1 MSGDADIVSHDPAR
15 PGTEVGRA
23 RVEPAAVGHA
33 VRAARGAFPGW
44 SALTMDERA
53 ERLRAWSAACARSV
67 ERIAGLIT
75 RETGKILPES
85 RQEAQLLSD
94 KVAVTLEERVRG
106 RIADYD
112 VAGTGTRSNRCT
124 WRPYGVMAV
133 IGPFNFPAHL
143 PNGHWVPALLAG
155 NTVVFK
161 PSEKAPATGALMAE
175 LMAEAGMPGGV
186 FNLVQ
191 GRGDAAAALVA
202 HEGVDGILFTG
213 SWPVGRRI
221 LEANLDRPGRMV
233 ALEMG
238 GSNPAVVMDDADL
251 RQAVVECV
259 RCAFLSSGQRC
270 TCTRRVVVHRAVADR
285 FIAAFVEAA
294 RSIAVGPGDAVPVPF
309 MGPVISREAREA
321 VLAFQRECAARGE
334 DVLLESRALPGE
346 GWFVTPG
353 VLRARRFE
361 RATDREV
368 FGPVVRISVAD
379 GLDDAIEQ
387 ANATEFG
394 LAASVF
400 TRSEGVVQA
409 AMARLR
415 AGCINV
421 NCGTAGASGKL
432 PFGGLG
438 RSGNLRPAGAAMIDA
453 CAYPV
458 ASMAE
463 PGDAAVI
470 PPGLTV
476 PERI

>member
-1 MSGDADIVSHDPAR
+1 
-15 PGTEVGRA
+15 
-23 RVEPAAVGHA
+23 
-33 VRAARGAFPGW
+33 
-44 SALTMDERA
+44 
-53 ERLRAWSAACARSV
+53 
-67 ERIAGLIT
+67 
-75 RETGKILPES
+75 
-85 RQEAQLLSD
+85 
-94 KVAVTLEERVRG
+94 VTLEERVRG

-175 LMAEAGMPGGV
+175 LMAEAGMPEGV

-191 GRGDAAAALVA
+191 GRGDAAAELVA

-251 RQAVVECV
+251 RQAVIECV

-294 RSIAVGPGDAVPVPF
+294 RSITVGPGDAVPVPF
-309 MGPVISREAREA
+309 MGPLISREAREA

-368 FGPVVRISVAD
+368 FGPMVRISVAD

>member
-15 PGTEVGRA
+15 PGTEIGRA
-23 RVEPAAVGHA
+23 RVDPAAVGHA

-175 LMAEAGMPGGV
+175 LMAEAGMPEGV

-191 GRGDAAAALVA
+191 GRGDAAAELVA

-259 RCAFLSSGQRC
+259 RCAFLTSGQRC

-294 RSIAVGPGDAVPVPF
+294 RSITVGPGDAVPVPF

-368 FGPVVRISVAD
+368 FGPMVRISVAD

>member
-1 MSGDADIVSHDPAR
+1 MNDGADIVSHDPAR
-15 PGTEVGRA
+15 PAVEIGRVRA
-23 RVEPAAVGHA
+23 DPAAVGRA
-33 VRAARGAFPGW
+33 VSAARAAFPGW
-44 SALTMDERA
+44 SAVTMDERA
-53 ERLRAWSAACARSV
+53 ERLRAWSAACARNV

-94 KVAVTLEERVRG
+94 KVAVTLEERVRA
-106 RIADYD
+106 RIAGYD

-161 PSEKAPATGALMAE
+161 PSERAPATGALMAE
-175 LMAEAGMPGGV
+175 LMTEAGMPEGV

-191 GRGDAAAALVA
+191 GRGDAAAALAA
-202 HEGVDGILFTG
+202 HEDVDGILFTG

-238 GSNPAVVMDDADL
+238 GSNPAIVMDDADL

-294 RSIAVGPGDAVPVPF
+294 RSISVGAGDAVPVPF
-309 MGPVISREAREA
+309 MGPVISREARDA

-334 DVLLESRALPGE
+334 AVLLESRALPGD

-353 VLRARRFE
+353 VLRAPRFE

-379 GLDDAIEQ
+379 GIDDAIDQ
-387 ANATEFG
+387 ANATDFG

-400 TRSEGVVQA
+400 TRSEGVVRA

-458 ASMAE
+458 ASMVE

-470 PPGLTV
+470 PPGMTV

>member
-15 PGTEVGRA
+15 PGTEIGRA
-23 RVEPAAVGHA
+23 RVDPAAVGHA

-175 LMAEAGMPGGV
+175 LMAEAGMPEGV

-191 GRGDAAAALVA
+191 GRGDAAAELVA

-251 RQAVVECV
+251 RQAVIECV

-294 RSIAVGPGDAVPVPF
+294 RSITVGPGDAVPVPF

-368 FGPVVRISVAD
+368 FGPMVRISVAD
-379 GLDDAIEQ
+379 GVDDAIEQ

>member
-1 MSGDADIVSHDPAR
+1 MSAPEDIVSFDPAR
-15 PGTEVGRA
+15 PSIEVGRFA
-23 RVEPAAVGHA
+23 VDPAAVVRCVGA
-33 VRAARGAFPGW
+33 ARAAFPAW
-44 SALTMDERA
+44 ADASMDERA
-53 ERLRAWSAACARSV
+53 ERLRAWSATCARNV
-67 ERIAGLIT
+67 DRIADVIT

-94 KVAVTLEERVRG
+94 KVAVTLEERVRARVAG
-106 RIADYD
+106 YE
-112 VAGTGTRSNRCT
+112 VAGTGTRTNRCT

-161 PSEKAPATGALMAE
+161 PSERAPATGALMAE
-175 LMAEAGMPGGV
+175 LMAESGMPAGV

-202 HEGVDGILFTG
+202 HPDVDGVLFTG

-238 GSNPAVVMDDADL
+238 GSNPAIVMDDADL
-251 RQAVVECV
+251 RQAVIECV
-259 RCAFLSSGQRC
+259 RCAYLSSGQRC
-270 TCTRRVVVHRAVADR
+270 TCTRRIVVHRAVADR
-285 FIAAFVEAA
+285 FVAAFVECA
-294 RSIAVGPGDAVPVPF
+294 RTLTVGPGDATPTPF
-309 MGPVISREAREA
+309 MGPVISREARDA
-321 VLAFQRECAARGE
+321 VLAFQRDCAARGE
-334 DVLLESRALPGE
+334 EVLLESCALPGD

-353 VLRARRFE
+353 AIRAPRFD

-368 FGPVVRISVAD
+368 FGPVVRIAVAD

-387 ANATEFG
+387 SNATDFG

-400 TRSEGVVQA
+400 TRSDAVVRA

-438 RSGNLRPAGAAMIDA
+438 RSGNLRPAGAAMIDS
-453 CAYPV
+453 CAYPI

-463 PGDAAVI
+463 AGDAA
-470 PPGLTV
+470 TV
-476 PERI
+476 PAGMTAPDRV

>member
-15 PGTEVGRA
+15 PGTEIGRA
-23 RVEPAAVGHA
+23 RVDPAAVGHA

-175 LMAEAGMPGGV
+175 LMAEAGMPEGV

-191 GRGDAAAALVA
+191 GRGDAAAELVA

-259 RCAFLSSGQRC
+259 RCAFLTSGQRC

-294 RSIAVGPGDAVPVPF
+294 RSITVGPGDAVPVPF

-334 DVLLESRALPGE
+334 DVLLESRALPGD

-368 FGPVVRISVAD
+368 FGPMVRISVAD

>member
-53 ERLRAWSAACARSV
+53 ERLRAWSAACSRRV

-175 LMAEAGMPGGV
+175 LMAEAGMPEGV

-191 GRGDAAAALVA
+191 GRGDAAAELVA

-251 RQAVVECV
+251 RQAVIECV

-294 RSIAVGPGDAVPVPF
+294 RSITVGPGDAVPVPF
-309 MGPVISREAREA
+309 MGPLISREAREA

-368 FGPVVRISVAD
+368 FGPMVRISVAD

>member
-1 MSGDADIVSHDPAR
+1 MSAQGDIVSFDPAR
-15 PGTEVGRA
+15 PSIEVA
-23 RVEPAAVGHA
+23 RVAVDPSAVVRCVGAA
-33 VRAARGAFPGW
+33 RAAFPAW
-44 SALTMDERA
+44 SDASMDERA
-53 ERLRAWSAACARSV
+53 EHLRAWSATCARNV
-67 ERIAGLIT
+67 DRIADLIT

-94 KVAVTLEERVRG
+94 KVAVTLEERVRA
-106 RIADYD
+106 RIAGYE

-133 IGPFNFPAHL
+133 IGPFNVPAHL
-143 PNGHWVPALLAG
+143 PHGPWGPALLAG

-161 PSEKAPATGALMAE
+161 PSERAPATGALMAE
-175 LMAEAGMPGGV
+175 LMAESGMPAGV

-202 HEGVDGILFTG
+202 HPDVDGVLFTG

-221 LEANLDRPGRMV
+221 LEANLDRPGRLV

-251 RQAVVECV
+251 RQAVIECV
-259 RCAFLSSGQRC
+259 RCAYLSSGQRC
-270 TCTRRVVVHRAVADR
+270 TCTRRIVVHRSVAER
-285 FIAAFVEAA
+285 FVAAFVECA
-294 RSIAVGPGDAVPVPF
+294 RTLAVGPGNATPVPF
-309 MGPVISREAREA
+309 MGPVISREARDA
-321 VLAFQRECAARGE
+321 VLAFQRDCASRGE
-334 DVLLESRALPGE
+334 EVLLESRALPGE

-353 VLRARRFE
+353 AIRAPRFD

-368 FGPVVRISVAD
+368 FGPVVRIAVAD

-400 TRSEGVVQA
+400 TRSDAVVRT

-438 RSGNLRPAGAAMIDA
+438 RSGNLRPAGAAMIDS
-453 CAYPV
+453 CAYPI
-458 ASMAE
+458 ATMAE
-463 PGDAAVI
+463 AGDAA
-470 PPGLTV
+470 TV
-476 PERI
+476 PAGMTAPDRV

>member
-1 MSGDADIVSHDPAR
+1 MNPGPDIVSFDPAR
-15 PGTEVGRA
+15 PSEEVGRA
-23 RVEPAAVGHA
+23 VVDPGAVDAA
-33 VRAARGAFPGW
+33 VRAARAAFPSW
-44 SALTMDERA
+44 SERPMEERA
-53 ERLRAWSAACARSV
+53 ERLRAWGATCARHV
-67 ERIAGLIT
+67 DRIAALVT

-94 KVAVTLEERVRG
+94 KVAVTLEERVRA
-106 RIADYD
+106 RIGDYE
-112 VAGTGTRSNRCT
+112 VGGTATRTNRCS

-175 LMAEAGMPGGV
+175 LMAESGMPEGA

-202 HEGVDGILFTG
+202 HGGVDGILFTG

-221 LEANLDRPGRMV
+221 LESNLDRPGRMV

-238 GSNPAVVMDDADL
+238 GSNPAIVMDDADL
-251 RQAVVECV
+251 RQAVIECV
-259 RCAFLSSGQRC
+259 RCAYLSSGQRC
-270 TCTRRVVVHRAVADR
+270 TCTRRIVVHRAVADR
-285 FIAAFVEAA
+285 FIDAFVRCA
-294 RSIAVGPGDAVPVPF
+294 RSLAVGPGDATPAPF
-309 MGPVISREAREA
+309 MGPVISREARDA
-321 VLAFQRECAARGE
+321 VLAFQRECVGRGE
-334 DVLLESRALPGE
+334 ELLLESRALPGE

-353 VLRARRFE
+353 ALRAPRFE
-361 RATDREV
+361 RAADREV
-368 FGPVVRISVAD
+368 FGPIVRIAVAD

-387 ANATEFG
+387 ANATDFG
-394 LAASVF
+394 LAASIF
-400 TRSEGVVQA
+400 TRGERSVRA

-438 RSGNLRPAGAAMIDA
+438 RSGNLRPAGAAMIDS

-458 ASMAE
+458 ATMAE
-463 PGDAAVI
+463 SGDAATI
-470 PPGLTV
+470 PAGMTA
-476 PERI
+476 PERV

>member
-15 PGTEVGRA
+15 PGTVVGRA
-23 RVEPAAVGHA
+23 RVDPAAVGHA

-106 RIADYD
+106 RIADHD

-175 LMAEAGMPGGV
+175 LMAEAGMPEGV

-251 RQAVVECV
+251 RQAVIECV

-285 FIAAFVEAA
+285 FIAAFVAAA
-294 RSIAVGPGDAVPVPF
+294 RSITVGPGDAVPVPF

-346 GWFVTPG
+346 GWFITPG

-368 FGPVVRISVAD
+368 FGPVVRISAAD

>member
-15 PGTEVGRA
+15 PGTEIGRA
-23 RVEPAAVGHA
+23 RVDPAAVGHA

-53 ERLRAWSAACARSV
+53 ERLRAWSAACSRSV

-175 LMAEAGMPGGV
+175 LMAEAGMPEGV

-191 GRGDAAAALVA
+191 GRGDAAAELVA

-259 RCAFLSSGQRC
+259 RCAFLTSGQRC

-294 RSIAVGPGDAVPVPF
+294 RSITVGPGDAVPVPF

-334 DVLLESRALPGE
+334 DVLLESRALPGD

-368 FGPVVRISVAD
+368 FGPMVRISVAD

>member
-15 PGTEVGRA
+15 PGTEIGRA
-23 RVEPAAVGHA
+23 RVDPAAVGHA
-33 VRAARGAFPGW
+33 VRAARGAFPGG

-67 ERIAGLIT
+67 EHIAGLIT

-175 LMAEAGMPGGV
+175 LMAEAGMPEGV

-191 GRGDAAAALVA
+191 GRGDAAAELVA

-259 RCAFLSSGQRC
+259 RCAFLTSGQRC

-294 RSIAVGPGDAVPVPF
+294 RSITVGPGDAVPVPF

-368 FGPVVRISVAD
+368 FGPMVRISVAD
-379 GLDDAIEQ
+379 GVDDAIEQ

>member
-1 MSGDADIVSHDPAR
+1 MSPAADIVSFDPAR
-15 PGTEVGRA
+15 PSVEAGRA
-23 RVEPAAVGHA
+23 AVDPGAVASAVLAA
-33 VRAARGAFPGW
+33 RAAFPSW
-44 SALTMDERA
+44 SACPMEERA
-53 ERLRAWSAACARSV
+53 GHLRAWSAACARNV
-67 ERIAGLIT
+67 ERIAALIT

-94 KVAVTLEERVRG
+94 KVAVTLEERVRA
-106 RIADYD
+106 RIGDYE
-112 VAGTGTRSNRCT
+112 VGGTATRSNRCS

-175 LMAEAGMPGGV
+175 LMAEAGLPGGV

-202 HEGVDGILFTG
+202 HADVDGILFTG

-238 GSNPAVVMDDADL
+238 GSNPAIVMGDADL
-251 RQAVVECV
+251 RQAVIECV
-259 RCAFLSSGQRC
+259 RCAYLSAGQRC
-270 TCTRRVVVHRAVADR
+270 TCTRRIIVDRSVADR
-285 FIAAFVEAA
+285 FIAAFVDCAG
-294 RSIAVGPGDAVPVPF
+294 SLTVGAGDAVPAPF

-321 VLAFQRECAARGE
+321 VLAFQRECAGRGE
-334 DVLLESRALPGE
+334 ETLLESRALPGE
-346 GWFVTPG
+346 GWFVSPG
-353 VLRARRFE
+353 ALRARRFD

-368 FGPVVRISVAD
+368 FGPIVRIAVAD

-387 ANATEFG
+387 ANATDFG

-400 TRSEGVVQA
+400 TRSEPVVRA

-438 RSGNLRPAGAAMIDA
+438 RSGNLRPAGAAMIDS

-458 ASMAE
+458 ATMAE
-463 PGDAAVI
+463 SGDAATI
-470 PPGLTV
+470 PPGMTAPDRV
-476 PERI
+476 

>member
-23 RVEPAAVGHA
+23 RVDPAAGGHA
-33 VRAARGAFPGW
+33 VRAALWAFTGW

-191 GRGDAAAALVA
+191 GRGDAAAELVA